1 MINMYFKKIIS
12 WIGDISLRFKLLI
25 PLFLFVLLGTSVF
38 VYIGLT
44 TQQALIG
51 KEEKKG
57 IERFYR
63 VFLTIIDHKKDQALS
78 LSETIAENSEVR
90 ELLAGQDREGLIKLM
105 SPLYH
110 KLRADYGIRQF
121 HFHIPPGRSF
131 LRFHMVGKHG
141 DILSYRKT
149 ICEVMKTGKSAG
161 GLEWGVSGLGIRGV
175 SPVFYNKK
183 IVGSIEIGFPFD
195 KRMLI
200 DLKKNWGP
208 DYSVYENKGLKGYTL
223 LATTRDNLKTCLLP
237 FYSERIKKDMPLI
250 LIEPP
255 QCPEHSI
262 LFGFLHNYRG
272 EPVALV
278 EINVNRSLIIKRLFE
293 TRKLMVLVG
302 LIWSFVSCVLFWM
315 LASLFIRPIEKI
327 VGEAGEIAEGKR
339 EVHLKKYSNDEIG
352 VLTQSL
358 NMMLNAL
365 KERRRQIQ
373 DYARTLEQKVR
384 ERTSDLVSSE
394 EKYRLLVDN
403 VPLIVYRVLDDGTTE
418 FINPYFTEKLGYKAD
433 EVVGDKKFWAKNI
446 CGQKDFKGGTILAA
460 CWGECRELRVERI
473 VKHKEKGQFYFID
486 QAMPRRNSQGDIKW
500 IDGIM
505 MDITE
510 LKLLQDRAI
519 RTEEIRVL
527 GEISARFAHEIRNP
541 LSIAGGFARRLR
553 NSLDEKDHNREIAD
567 IILKEVARLENILQ
581 VILSTIEPFTLCIA
595 EVDITHLLEL
605 CLADVEDQIKA
616 KRIVL
621 EKSIST
627 PVPKIQGDESFL
639 CRAFETLFQYAISIM
654 ADAEKLFISMFQES
668 DYVVIIIRHRVEAF
682 SEDDLEQFFLPRFTA
697 GAVCP
702 IKELPLSKVIIHRHG
717 GKIDVSFNNKI
728 IEIRIELPIR
738 SPGTLREQL
747 V

>member
-1 MINMYFKKIIS
+1 MSLEIIS
-12 WIGDISLRFKLLI
+12 RIRDINLRFKLLI
-25 PLFLFVLLGTSVF
+25 PLFLFALLGTSVF
-38 VYIGLT
+38 VFIGLT
-44 TQQALIG
+44 TQQTLIRN
-51 KEEKKG
+51 EEKKG
-57 IERFYR
+57 IERSYR
-63 VFLTIIDHKKDQALS
+63 VFLTIIDHKKELALS

-90 ELLAGQDREGLIKLM
+90 ELLARQDREGLVKLM
-105 SPLYH
+105 LPLYH

-121 HFHIPPGRSF
+121 HFHILPGRSF
-131 LRFHMVGKHG
+131 LRLHMLKEHE

-149 ICEVMKTGKSAG
+149 ICEVMKTGKPVG
-161 GLEWGVSGLGIRGV
+161 GLEWGLSGLGIRGV

-183 IVGSIEIGFPFD
+183 IIGSIEIGFPFD

-200 DLKKNWGP
+200 DIKKSWDL
-208 DYSVYENKGLKGYTL
+208 DYAVYENKGLKGYTL
-223 LATTRDNLKTCLLP
+223 LATTRDNAGTCLLP
-237 FYSERIKKDMPLI
+237 FYSEQIKKNMPFI

-255 QCPEHSI
+255 RCPEHSI
-262 LFGFLHNYRG
+262 LFGFLNNYCG
-272 EPVALV
+272 EPVALI
-278 EINVNRSLIIKRLFE
+278 EIDVNRSLIIKQLLE
-293 TRKLMVLVG
+293 TRNLMVLAG
-302 LIWSFVSCVLFWM
+302 LAWSFVSCVLFWM

-327 VGEAGEIAEGKR
+327 VREAGEIADGKR
-339 EVHLKKYSNDEIG
+339 EVHLEKYSNDEIG

-365 KERRRQIQ
+365 KEKQRQIQ
-373 DYARTLEQKVR
+373 GYARTLERKVR

-433 EVVGDKKFWAKNI
+433 EVVGDKNFWAKTI
-446 CGQKDFKGGTILAA
+446 CGQKDFKGRSILAA
-460 CWGECRELRVERI
+460 CWGERRELRVERI
-473 VKHKEKGQFYFID
+473 VRKGEEQFYFID
-486 QAMPRRNSQGDIKW
+486 QAMPRRDSQGNIKW

-541 LSIAGGFARRLR
+541 LAIAGGFARRLR
-553 NSLDEKDHNREIAD
+553 NSLDEKDRNREFAG
-567 IILKEVARLENILQ
+567 IILKEVARLENILH
-581 VILSTIEPFTLCIA
+581 VILSTIEPFTLCIS

-616 KRIVL
+616 KEIDL

-639 CRAFETLFQYAISIM
+639 CRALETLLKHAIYTM
-654 ADAEKLFISMFQES
+654 ADAEKLFISMFQEM

-682 SEDDLEQFFLPRFTA
+682 SEDDLDQFFLPRFTSRA
-697 GAVCP
+697 GYP
-702 IKELPLSKVIIHRHG
+702 ILELPLSKVIIHRHG
-717 GKIDVSFNNKI
+717 GKIDVSLNNKI
-728 IEIRIELPIR
+728 IEIRTELPIKA
-738 SPGTLREQL
+738 PGTLRG
-747 V
+747 